1 MVTYCDVP
9 AFWLDYKDMVYAYIK
24 RRVTDE
30 EIAKDLTQEVLLKIY
45 RFCSN
50 QCGIKNKRAWLFDI
64 SHNIVIDYLRKNKE
78 SVCIDKMDIPD
89 TVETDVYESIS
100 QYIRPLLEC
109 LPEKY
114 AEALKLDLDGV
125 NQKDIADILQLN
137 LSATKSRVQ
146 RSRQLMKGLM
156 FECFDLELDNEGRM
170 NSFQVKSDCEILRIF
185 HSENSQNIS
194 G

>member
-9 AFWLDYKDMVYAYIK
+9 KFWLDYRDMVYAYIK
-24 RRVTDE
+24 KRVGNE
-30 EIAKDLTQEVLLKIY
+30 ETAKDLTQEVLLKIY

-64 SHNIVIDYLRKNKE
+64 SHNIIVDHYRKNKQV
-78 SVCIDKMDIPD
+78 VCLDKIEVPD
-89 TVETDVYESIS
+89 TFDIDVYESIS

-114 AEALKLDLDGV
+114 AQALKLDLDGV
-125 NQKDIADILQLN
+125 NQKEIAKILQLN

-146 RSRQLMKGLM
+146 RSKQLMKGLM
-156 FECFDLELDNEGRM
+156 FECFDLELDDTGRV
-170 NSFQVKSDCEILRIF
+170 NSYHVKSDCDVLRIF
-185 HSENSQNIS
+185 RNEHSENIS